1 MNSITKNSRTL
12 KDGRVIPA
20 NVEIGVEMN
29 GTRIASVTIPD
40 FNAPVKINLINAY
53 KWIKGFIA
61 PPSIKKME
69 QWMEDGIAETV
80 TGERVEPD
88 GMGTDGSPS
97 WLIVMGMI

>member
-1 MNSITKNSRTL
+1 MKAITKAIRNIR
-12 KDGRVIPA
+12 DGRSIPA
-20 NVEIGVEMN
+20 NVEIEITMDDTGS
-29 GTRIASVTIPD
+29 ASVKVDGFDKPIR
-40 FNAPVKINLINAY
+40 INLINAY
-53 KWIKGFIA
+53 KWIKGFKS